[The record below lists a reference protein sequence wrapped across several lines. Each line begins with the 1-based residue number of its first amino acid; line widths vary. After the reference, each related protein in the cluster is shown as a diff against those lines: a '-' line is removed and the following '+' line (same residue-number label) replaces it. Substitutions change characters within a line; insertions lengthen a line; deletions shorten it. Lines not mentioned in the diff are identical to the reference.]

1 MERRDKLLRAV
12 SGRAAIDR
20 EAKCMAATARICEP
34 EASQHV
40 VARELLLGS
49 LDAKPRLHAIH
60 NEMGSLKSTTFIGLA
75 VWQRP

>member
-1 MERRDKLLRAV
+1 MGEP
-12 SGRAAIDR
+12 SAAPQR
-20 EAKCMAATARICEP
+20 WRPKACCQCTEICEL

-60 NEMGSLKSTTFIGLA
+60 DEMGAFKVDHLHRSGGLA
-75 VWQRP
+75 AGLLEGGPSL